1 MIGPATVRERWPAFL
16 GSFVAVAVGVAMVA
30 MSALVLLSDGARV
43 PDRLAGAPVLVR
55 SPAGAPAGGVF
66 VENPPWS
73 PERAERLRRE
83 LAGLPGVAAA
93 VADRSFYAQATGTEQ
108 REGERQGHPWSAAA
122 LASYGLSAGRAP
134 ATADEIVVDESLG
147 HAPGETVTVLTA
159 RGPQRFRVSGTTDGP
174 GYHVTDRRAA
184 ELSGGVRTIGLL
196 LDPGADSGRVET
208 AVRRAVGGDGTV
220 LTGAARDAL
229 APKRDEMTRWIGGQ
243 VLTAMALLSAFV
255 TVFVVASAFAFTVA
269 QRRREFGLLRTIG
282 ATPRQVRRMVYG
294 EALVVGAAG
303 AAVGALLGAVL
314 APALTG
320 LLVDAGFQPAGFEV
334 RLRWWVPAGAFAV
347 GPVVALLGAGAASR
361 RASRVRPLEAMR
373 EAVVDSR
380 PMTRRRWITGLAATA
395 LGAACSVGTAF
406 SGADGMVLLTLG
418 TAMGLTTGLTL
429 LLPALV
435 GPVIG
440 ALTRPLTRRPGAT
453 ALLVRENMITAVRRT
468 AATVAPVLAT
478 VAFAVLITSSVQTT
492 RSADIAQRAAAVRAE
507 AAVVPRGTP
516 GLSDA
521 AVARVEGTAP
531 LSTTVYGGDGR
542 AALSAAGVTAD
553 FGRAYGVPVPRDGTA
568 GVGADGTTGDAAG
581 DAAADAT
588 ADTTGDA
595 AADTTGDAAGDAT
608 ADAAGH
614 ATGDGADAL
623 AVTAAAS
630 VSSSASPAAD
640 GTAVVTA
647 AVAAAHGWR
656 EGRTAEVTFE
666 DGRTSHLRV
675 GAVVDDSAVP
685 YQLLLPRDL
694 VRAHDPSALAD
705 VAYRTG
711 PAPARLPGTLG
722 AEEVSVEAYA
732 ASDDAEEER
741 LVRIFTLILVAMS
754 AGYTAIA
761 VASTLLTA
769 TTGRVRDLRVLRLTG
784 ATSRQ
789 ILRALAAETC
799 CVVALGAALGL
810 AVAAPALLGT
820 VHGLREEAGL
830 PVEPQVAWPW
840 LAGTVAACLLLG
852 SAATVLP
859 ARAALRRMRR
869 T

>member
-16 GSFVAVAVGVAMVA
+16 GSFVAVALGVAMVA

-55 SPAGAPAGGVF
+55 SPAGTPAGGVF

-159 RGPQRFRVSGTTDGP
+159 RGPRRFWVSGTTDGP

-303 AAVGALLGAVL
+303 AAVGALLGVVL

-320 LLVDAGFQPAGFEV
+320 LLIDAGFQPAGFEV

-440 ALTRPLTRRPGAT
+440 ALTRPLARRPGAT

-553 FGRAYGVPVPRDGTA
+553 FGRAYGVPVPRDGTV
-568 GVGADGTTGDAAG
+568 GVGADGT
-581 DAAADAT
+581 
-588 ADTTGDA
+588 
-595 AADTTGDAAGDAT
+595 T

-614 ATGDGADAL
+614 ATGDATGDAAGDGADAL

-630 VSSSASPAAD
+630 VSVSASPAAD

-711 PAPARLPGTLG
+711 PDPARLPGALG

-830 PVEPQVAWPW
+830 PVEPRVAWPW

-852 SAATVLP
+852 TAATVLP